1 MMIARKPDESLGMA
15 YLAYC
20 RDFLDRGEAFHACE
34 NAHEV
39 ERRIARDRD
48 FEAGRVDGDKVQQL
62 TFWFFDEDNHM
73 CGTSRL
79 RLRLNEYLE
88 RCGGHIGYDVCPSC
102 RRKGYGTEILAF
114 MLHRAAENGLSRVLL
129 TCEDRNAASARII
142 EKNGGQ
148 LSDRIEVGDMK
159 TLMRR
164 YWIDVPA
171 SGDSPVRSEPIRQK
185 ES

>member
-1 MMIARKPDESLGMA
+1 MLIARKPDELLGPA

-34 NAHEV
+34 NMHEV

-48 FEAGRVDGDKVQQL
+48 FEAGRVEGDKVPQL
-62 TFWFFDEDNHM
+62 TFWFFTEEGFM

-79 RLRLNEYLE
+79 RLRLNDFLE

-102 RRKGYGTEILAF
+102 RRMGYGTEILAF
-114 MLHRAAENGLSRVLL
+114 MLRRAAENGLSRVLL
-129 TCEDRNAASARII
+129 TCEDRNVASARIM
-142 EKNGGQ
+142 EKNGGL

-159 TLMRR
+159 TLTRR

-171 SGDSPVRSEPIRQK
+171 QSDSPVRGKTIIYRET
-185 ES
+185 